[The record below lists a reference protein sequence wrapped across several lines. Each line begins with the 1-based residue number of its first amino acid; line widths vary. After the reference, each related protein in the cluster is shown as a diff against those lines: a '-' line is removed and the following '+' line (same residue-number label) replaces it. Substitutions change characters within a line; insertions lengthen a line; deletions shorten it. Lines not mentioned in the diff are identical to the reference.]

1 MNKYSIIE
9 TLGKVNTSGVFLA
22 HDKSSGTRV
31 ALKIFSNPSQREQE
45 KLLHD
50 AAILKTIEHPNIV
63 RILDAGLDEEGNV
76 FYAMEFLE
84 GKPLYE
90 LVPPETGLSFKDSWP
105 LIQGILNGVRTLHK
119 AQILHLDIKPGNI
132 LVVGGVPK
140 LIDIGMLIPSQRGK
154 FRGTPGYVAP
164 EIILGEQPT
173 SQSDIYSLGALC
185 AYIWSGHKLFKGDSA
200 EDTLAKQLKTFS
212 ESRTL
217 PGLARIVQRAT
228 KHDPHKRYPGVIDM
242 VKAISITEHE
252 KEFQAEEPSEDPTQT
267 KWGHWVIGSILATL
281 LSIAFGI
288 YYVLLTSV

>member
-1 MNKYSIIE
+1 MNKYELIE
-9 TLGKVNTSGVFLA
+9 TLGKVNESGVFLA
-22 HDKSSGTRV
+22 IDKASRRKV
-31 ALKIFSNPSQREQE
+31 ALKIFSNPSEQE
-45 KLLHD
+45 RAKLLHD
-50 AAILKTIEHPNIV
+50 AALLKILQHPNIV

-105 LIQGILNGVRTLHK
+105 LIQGVLNGVQALH
-119 AQILHLDIKPGNI
+119 QLHVLHLDIKPGNI
-132 LVVGGVPK
+132 LIVGKVPK
-140 LIDIGMLIPSQRGK
+140 LIDIGMLIPSERGK

-164 EIILGEQPT
+164 EIILGQQPT
-173 SQSDIYSLGALC
+173 TQSDIYSLGALC
-185 AYIWSGHKLFKGDSA
+185 AYIWTGHKLFRGDSP
-200 EDTLAKQLKTFS
+200 EDILAHQLGNFS
-212 ESRTL
+212 ESRAQA
-217 PGLARIVQRAT
+217 GLARVIQRAT
-228 KHDPHKRYPGVIDM
+228 KRDPHKRYPGAIDM

-252 KEFQAEEPSEDPTQT
+252 KEFRAEEPSEDPTQT